1 MVNVWMHPVFMKI
14 EGERSRAGK
23 LDRQLTSAEHSEEEH
38 CGQGRESLRMI
49 TRGEEKKTRVEF
61 IAKTFLVKKTAEN
74 DELQNVVIGM
84 TL

>member
-23 LDRQLTSAEHSEEEH
+23 LDRQVTSAEHSEEEH

-49 TRGEEKKTRVEF
+49 TRVEF
-61 IAKTFLVKKTAEN
+61 IAKTFLVKKTAEY